1 MLKGYFNLIISVTK
15 KSIGVLLFLICSFAI
30 YNQVLSNENW
40 RAYQSNLDQ
49 LIFQIPLYQWGVL
62 LLLMLFNFLIESIKW
77 RRVVSYNNLTA
88 SNNTISFSKAVK
100 GVLVGQ
106 TFAFFTPNRIG
117 EYAGRTLYLE
127 EGKKLMGVSQ
137 LAWASYAQL
146 LITILVGSLALSIN
160 IGQYHWM
167 NGSLLIAAHLGLPI
181 IIVSSLGLYFFE
193 YTWKGKFNFLNIL
206 QIDIRLKIYLLA
218 LSFFRY
224 FIFILQYAWVAY
236 MLQMHIEFIS
246 IAWSVAIL
254 FLFLSILPTI
264 SITELVVRG
273 QLLLLILAPF
283 YQDKM
288 TIISLSSLI
297 WGVNF
302 LLPSIIGAILLLGY
316 RLNR

>member
-1 MLKGYFNLIISVTK
+1 MLKGYFQSIISYAK
-15 KSIGVLLFLICSFAI
+15 KSIGLLLFLLCSYAI
-30 YNQVLSNENW
+30 YKQVFSNNNSMQ
-40 RAYQSNLDQ
+40 YQSILHQ
-49 LIFQIPLYQWGVL
+49 LIFQIPFYQWFVL
-62 LLLMLFNFLIESIKW
+62 LLLMSFNFLIESFKW
-77 RRVVSYNNLTA
+77 RMVVS
-88 SNNTISFSKAVK
+88 SNNAEFSNNSISFLKSVK

-137 LAWASYAQL
+137 LAWSSYAQL
-146 LITILVGSLALSIN
+146 LITIILGSIALAMN
-160 IGQYHWM
+160 IGHYDWI
-167 NGSLLIAAHLGLPI
+167 NGNLLKGASIALPI
-181 IIVSSLGLYFFE
+181 IIILSVGLFFYKYE
-193 YTWKGKFNFLNIL
+193 WKGKLQFLNIL
-206 QIDIRLKIYLLA
+206 QIPTRIKIYLVV
-218 LSFFRY
+218 LSFLRY
-224 FIFILQYAWVAY
+224 FIFLLQYAWVAY
-236 MLQMHIEFIS
+236 MLQMQIDFIT
-246 IAWSVAIL
+246 IALSVAIL

-283 YQDKM
+283 CHDKM
-288 TIISLSSLI
+288 MIISLSSII

>member
-1 MLKGYFNLIISVTK
+1 MLKGYFQSIISYAK
-15 KSIGVLLFLICSFAI
+15 KSIGLLLFLLCSYAI
-30 YNQVLSNENW
+30 YKQVLSNENSMQ
-40 RAYQSNLDQ
+40 YQSILHQ
-49 LIFQIPLYQWGVL
+49 LIFQIPFYQWCVL
-62 LLLMLFNFLIESIKW
+62 LILMAFNFLIESFKW
-77 RRVVSYNNLTA
+77 RMVVSANNTET
-88 SNNTISFSKAVK
+88 SNNSISFSNAVK

-127 EGKKLMGVSQ
+127 EGKKLKGVSQ

-146 LITILVGSLALSIN
+146 LITIIVGAVALALN
-160 IGQYHWM
+160 MGQYHWI
-167 NGSLLIAAHLGLPI
+167 NGSLLMGASIVLPLI
-181 IIVSSLGLYFFE
+181 IILTIGLFFYKYE
-193 YTWKGKFNFLNIL
+193 WKGRLQFLNIL
-206 QIDIRLKIYLLA
+206 QIPTRIKFYLLV

-224 FIFILQYAWVAY
+224 FIFLLQYAWVAY
-236 MLQMHIEFIS
+236 MLQMQIDFIS
-246 IAWSVAIL
+246 ISLSVAIL

-283 YQDKM
+283 CHDKM
-288 TIISLSSLI
+288 MIISLSSLI